1 MYLVGDVSILVETK
15 HLRDVSERHVLDV
28 VVILV
33 NIPSLQKHRIC
44 YYR

>member
-1 MYLVGDVSILVETK
+1 MYLVGDVGILVETK
-15 HLRDVSERHVLDV
+15 HLRDVSKRHVLDV